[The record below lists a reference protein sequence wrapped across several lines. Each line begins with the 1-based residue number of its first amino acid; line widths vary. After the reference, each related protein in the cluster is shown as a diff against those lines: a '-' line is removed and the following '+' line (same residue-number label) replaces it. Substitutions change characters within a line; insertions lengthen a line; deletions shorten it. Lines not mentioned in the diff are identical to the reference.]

1 MLLPLLLTSF
11 MCESVL
17 GFEII
22 KVLNFDPIYGSPD
35 NDANLVRISMDPTLD
50 LSSGLSFCLRAN
62 FAILNKKCL
71 FKAADNLHLILED
84 FENGIG
90 ELFFNKIY
98 VDFEKD
104 LDELVSTINIFS
116 CSII

>member
-1 MLLPLLLTSF
+1 

-116 CSII
+116 CLII